1 MPSAYDSYDESL
13 VAMHGG
19 APSPLLIAG
28 GELRIRPLVEDD
40 LEALAGWLADE
51 RVLEFYEGRD
61 TSWPPDKV
69 RAHFFEEPECGAE
82 FLRVAIEWRG
92 APIGYGQVYRL
103 HDGLFAEYGLPDTGE
118 VVYAMDQFIGAP
130 ELWGKGLGTRY
141 VNAVAEFLA
150 AERDAAAVVMDP
162 RVNNPRAVRCY
173 QKAGFEA
180 MCLLPAHELHEGEL
194 RDCWL
199 MRRPHLTAHPM

>member
-1 MPSAYDSYDESL
+1 MLPSAYDSYGEVLSL
-13 VAMHGG
+13 MHCGT
-19 APSPLLIAG
+19 PSPLLIAN
-28 GELRIRPLVEDD
+28 GELRIRPLAEDD

-69 RAHFFEEPECGAE
+69 RTHFFEEPACGDD

-103 HDGLFAEYGLPDTGE
+103 HDGLFDEYGLPDTGE
-118 VVYAMDQFIGAP
+118 VVYAMDQFIGVP

-150 AERDAAAVVMDP
+150 AERGAAAVVMDP
-162 RVNNPRAVRCY
+162 RVDNPRAVRCY
-173 QKAGFEA
+173 QKAGFEVA
-180 MCLLPAHELHEGEL
+180 RLLPAHELHEGEL

-199 MRRPHLTAHPM
+199 MRRTLA